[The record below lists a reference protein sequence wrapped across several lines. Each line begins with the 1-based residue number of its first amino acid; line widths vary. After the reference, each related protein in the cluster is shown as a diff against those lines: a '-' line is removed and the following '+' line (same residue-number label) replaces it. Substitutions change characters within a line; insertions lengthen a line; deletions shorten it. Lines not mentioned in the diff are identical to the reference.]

1 MTWYNSTTLILD
13 DTDPSI
19 NFIPNMAWPRLVT
32 DPSLN
37 NYNNTLT
44 VGEEPGFT
52 VSFNFTGRVLNHV
65 SPSCLRFSKNE

>member
-19 NFIPNMAWPRLVT
+19 SFIPNMAWPRLT
-32 DPSLN
+32 TNPSLD

-44 VGEEPGFT
+44 AGGEPGFT
-52 VSFNFTGRVLNHV
+52 VAFTFTGGVLDYV
-65 SPSCLRFSKNE
+65 SRP